1 VAAHYFGHS
10 FHYSDLQY
18 LDPWRIAIAVVVY
31 LIAIGSTLRDM
42 RLTRELK
49 DNLRQYDELT
59 NE

>member
-1 VAAHYFGHS
+1 VAAHFFGHS

-18 LDPWRIAIAVVVY
+18 LNPWRIVVAIIVY

-42 RLTRELK
+42 HLTRELK
-49 DNLRQYDELT
+49 DNLKQYDELT